1 MADII
6 DIELWVQHYKNAHG
20 REFEKLIAQG
30 LEPGEA
36 NVLADQKAHT
46 IVGDWFDLDANRRR
60 LYYSTQEANDLDRE
74 EFERENSLGGQI
86 YKERR

>member
-6 DIELWVQHYKNAHG
+6 DVELWVQHYKNAHG

-60 LYYSTQEANDLDRE
+60 VLYNDMEANSLDAEEDRE
-74 EFERENSLGGQI
+74 NESLGGQQV
-86 YKERR
+86 RR